1 MLSSKLTINCD
12 LGEGVPR
19 EDLLFPWI
27 DLASVACG
35 GHFGDRDTVTETLL
49 LAKKFSKKAG
59 AHPSYPDRENFGR
72 KSMAISNSSLIASI
86 RSQFH
91 LFLEVAGKVNI
102 HPDHIKFH
110 GALYNDAAEKQ
121 ELAVVLIDFLSSEF
135 PRIPLFVPPH
145 SETEKY
151 ALHKG
156 LPVIREIFG
165 DRAYDDHYKLIS
177 RALENSLLTTSGQ
190 VISQLDSIILHHH
203 LPTYSGSVIRV
214 EADTLCFHGDNPGI
228 HDFLPLVR
236 RRFWK

>member
-1 MLSSKLTINCD
+1 MCI
-12 LGEGVPR
+12 R
-19 EDLLFPWI
+19 
-27 DLASVACG
+27 
-35 GHFGDRDTVTETLL
+35 DR
-49 LAKKFSKKAG
+49 
-59 AHPSYPDRENFGR
+59 
-72 KSMAISNSSLIASI
+72 
-86 RSQFH
+86 
-91 LFLEVAGKVNI
+91 
-102 HPDHIKFH
+102 
-110 GALYNDAAEKQ
+110 YNDAAEKQ

-135 PRIPLFVPPH
+135 PRIPLFVPPY

-165 DRAYDDHYKLIS
+165 DRAYDEHYKLIS

-190 VISQLDSIILHHH
+190 VFSQLDSIILHHH